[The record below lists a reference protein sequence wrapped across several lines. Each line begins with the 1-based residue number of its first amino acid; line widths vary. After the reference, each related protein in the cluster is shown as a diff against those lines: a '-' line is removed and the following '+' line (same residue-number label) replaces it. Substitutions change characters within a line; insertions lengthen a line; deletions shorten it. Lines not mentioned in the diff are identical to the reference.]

1 MANKTTKTQ
10 LRNFDKNFI
19 EAGRDITNG
28 VVDSVKKDLLQQ
40 GVNTAWKR
48 FLGDFS
54 DMNSKDTQNGVKEG
68 PVASGDLREGEE
80 LDLVIKTEWAKVEP
94 ALNYMDSY
102 RNDVLHF
109 EERGTREENRELKAK
124 IEEIKTELIKL
135 SESSSE
141 LEVEFKDIAIQTLPQ
156 NPGKYH
162 LNFFARVRVGAFRRA
177 FNQTQPDFHPDRQPR
192 RVDARLLR
200 QQGHSHTKHRQ
211 AGGRRPALQP
221 RLLR

>member
-162 LNFFARVRVGAFRRA
+162 LNFFEWVLVTIRNARMRIEDSAAWVSVVSGKKNKKNYWNLAKQHGTSFSLSGERVVAQ
-177 FNQTQPDFHPDRQPR
+177 QT
-192 RVDARLLR
+192 
-200 QQGHSHTKHRQ
+200 G
-211 AGGRRPALQP
+211 
-221 RLLR
+221 

>member
-19 EAGRDITNG
+19 EAGRDITHG

-162 LNFFARVRVGAFRRA
+162 LNFFEWVLVTIRNARMRIEDSAAWVSVVSGKKNKKNYWNLAKQHGTSFSLSGERVVAQ
-177 FNQTQPDFHPDRQPR
+177 QT
-192 RVDARLLR
+192 
-200 QQGHSHTKHRQ
+200 G
-211 AGGRRPALQP
+211 
-221 RLLR
+221 